1 MELGGVCVYV
11 GCHVDYQ
18 FGEQTDGL
26 DCVWSNI
33 WLFGERELSI
43 RTSVWF

>member
-1 MELGGVCVYV
+1 MIKDREKTRPRSCLIYLMELGGVCVYV

-26 DCVWSNI
+26 DCV
-33 WLFGERELSI
+33 
-43 RTSVWF
+43 